1 MEAAGDLGHKLLSH
15 QMEDSGAQCNFDQR
29 QPEAVGPGGGGLG
42 ASVTQEL
49 RHMEGC

>member
-29 QPEAVGPGGGGLG
+29 QPEAVGGGGGCD
-42 ASVTQEL
+42 SVTQEL